1 MEKLLQKF
9 LQALA
14 FVFGERTKPIE
25 APDRVDPVDSED
37 PFILFNTYQLKD
49 GHLLISELEKYKV
62 PFQVEFSD
70 GIKGGALDHRE
81 INAGSLATISIYIKE
96 KNWQILSDLVK
107 LHFHFP

>member
-14 FVFGERTKPIE
+14 LVFGEKTKPVE
-25 APDRVDPVDSED
+25 APERVDPVDTDEH
-37 PFILFNTYQLKD
+37 FKLFNTFQLKD
-49 GHLLISELEKYKV
+49 GHLLISELEKYQV
-62 PFQVEFSD
+62 PFQVEFND
-70 GIKGGALDHRE
+70 GIQSGVLNHRE
-81 INAGSLATISIYIKE
+81 INAGGLATISIYIEE

>member
-14 FVFGERTKPIE
+14 FVFGEKTKPIE
-25 APDRVDPVDSED
+25 APERVDPVDSED

-49 GHLLISELEKYKV
+49 GHLLISELEKYQV
-62 PFQVEFSD
+62 PFQVEFND

-81 INAGSLATISIYIKE
+81 INAGAHATISIYIE
-96 KNWQILSDLVK
+96 EQNWEILSDLVK
-107 LHFHFP
+107 LHFHYP